1 MRHFHL
7 FDALFFY
14 TSQLQFQITFFFWP
28 VMDIMQFLDIILH
41 VDKVLGTIIT
51 QYGTWVYVIL
61 FAIIFCETGLVVAP
75 FLPGDTLLFIGG
87 AFCATG
93 AMSVELLIIMLIIAA
108 VTGDNLNYF
117 IGRKIGRAVFTK
129 NYRWIDKK
137 ALMMTQVFFEKHG
150 GKTITMCRFVPL
162 VRTFAPFVAGV
173 SEMHLLKFQ
182 IYNVVG
188 AIVWVV
194 GLVLGG
200 YFFGNI
206 PIIRDHLNTIVLLGI
221 AAAVVPLVL
230 GGLWKFYKKT
240 VRSS

>member
-1 MRHFHL
+1 
-7 FDALFFY
+7 
-14 TSQLQFQITFFFWP
+14 
-28 VMDIMQFLDIILH
+28 MDIMQFLDIILH

-93 AMSVELLIIMLIIAA
+93 AMSVELLIILLIIAA

-150 GKTITMCRFVPL
+150 GTTITMCRFVPL

-230 GGLWKFYKKT
+230 GGIWKFYKKT
-240 VRSS
+240 VSSS

>member
-93 AMSVELLIIMLIIAA
+93 AMTA
-108 VTGDNLNYF
+108 
-117 IGRKIGRAVFTK
+117 
-129 NYRWIDKK
+129 
-137 ALMMTQVFFEKHG
+137 FEG
-150 GKTITMCRFVPL
+150 
-162 VRTFAPFVAGV
+162 
-173 SEMHLLKFQ
+173 
-182 IYNVVG
+182 
-188 AIVWVV
+188 
-194 GLVLGG
+194 
-200 YFFGNI
+200 
-206 PIIRDHLNTIVLLGI
+206 
-221 AAAVVPLVL
+221 
-230 GGLWKFYKKT
+230 
-240 VRSS
+240 

>member
-1 MRHFHL
+1 
-7 FDALFFY
+7 
-14 TSQLQFQITFFFWP
+14 
-28 VMDIMQFLDIILH
+28 MDIMQFLDIILH
-41 VDKVLGTIIT
+41 VDKVLGTIIA
-51 QYGTWVYVIL
+51 QYGTWVYVLL

-93 AMSVELLIIMLIIAA
+93 AMSVELLIILLIIAA

-129 NYRWIDKK
+129 NYKWIDKK
-137 ALMMTQVFFEKHG
+137 ALMLTQTFFEKHG

-173 SEMHLLKFQ
+173 SEMHLVKFQ
-182 IYNVVG
+182 FYNVIG
-188 AIVWVV
+188 AVVWVV

-206 PIIRDHLNTIVLLGI
+206 PIIRDHLNTIVLIGI
-221 AAAVVPLVL
+221 GAAVVPLLL

>member
-1 MRHFHL
+1 
-7 FDALFFY
+7 
-14 TSQLQFQITFFFWP
+14 
-28 VMDIMQFLDIILH
+28 MDIMQFLDVILH

-93 AMSVELLIIMLIIAA
+93 AMSVELLIILLIIAA

-129 NYRWIDKK
+129 NYKWIDKK

-221 AAAVVPLVL
+221 AAAVVPLLL

>member
-93 AMSVELLIIMLIIAA
+93 AMSVELLIILLIIAA

>member
-1 MRHFHL
+1 MRFFYW

-93 AMSVELLIIMLIIAA
+93 AMSVELLIILLIIAA

>member
-1 MRHFHL
+1 
-7 FDALFFY
+7 
-14 TSQLQFQITFFFWP
+14 
-28 VMDIMQFLDIILH
+28 MDIVQFLDIILN
-41 VDKVLGTIIT
+41 VDKVLGTIIA
-51 QYGTWVYVIL
+51 QYGTWVYVLL

-93 AMSVELLIIMLIIAA
+93 AMSVELLIILLIIAA

-117 IGRKIGRAVFTK
+117 IGRKIGRAVFTR
-129 NYRWIDKK
+129 NYKWIDKK
-137 ALMMTQVFFEKHG
+137 ALMLTQAFFDKHG

-162 VRTFAPFVAGV
+162 VRTFAPFIAGV

-206 PIIRDHLNTIVLLGI
+206 PIIRDHLNTIVLIGI
-221 AAAVVPLVL
+221 AAAIVPLLL

-240 VRSS
+240 IRSS